1 MSEESTPRE
10 PTEEPPRDAP
20 AGQPPPPSEPPPPPP
35 PGGWPPPPGG
45 YPPPPPGGY
54 PPPSPGGWPP
64 PGGYPTQ
71 GGWGQGYG
79 QPGGYPPPSQGTSG
93 LTENVAS
100 LLAYVLTWVTGL
112 IFFLIDQRPEVRFH
126 AMQSILFGVVW
137 TVVGVIQQAGGTA
150 ISILFGLLWIACL
163 ILWVM
168 LLINAYQGRHFKLPI
183 LGEFAEQQAQRPR

>member
-20 AGQPPPPSEPPPPPP
+20 AGQPPPPPEPPPPPP
-35 PGGWPPPPGG
+35 PG
-45 YPPPPPGGY
+45 
-54 PPPSPGGWPP
+54 WPP
-64 PGGYPTQ
+64 PGGYTTQ

-150 ISILFGLLWIACL
+150 ISVLFGLLWIACL

-168 LLINAYQGRHFKLPI
+168 LLINAYQGRHFKLPVI
-183 LGEFAEQQAQRPR
+183 GDFAEQQAQRPR